1 MGLGEGWGPCS
12 ACRRLEVRVNGGMEQ
27 GDQGWSSRHLA
38 VTHLSLFQKHV
49 GAQERISPA
58 SQTLPCL
65 SLLGWSPPSPTRA
78 GSGRGG
84 RAWVHVRGPVSRGS
98 IQGMSISGD
107 HSLQGGRRS
116 NSHFQGCRGS
126 SPALGAAHTP
136 YTDVH
141 QGLAVDQ
148 TVVQGIHQAHGI
160 LLQDHQHVLAL
171 PRKGQARAQMKVVTM
186 GNTQFRDSHL
196 CWMLG

>member
-1 MGLGEGWGPCS
+1 MALEHTAVFVTRHKSEVPGRVRDGGRAGLEMGRGLGWGPCS
-12 ACRRLEVRVNGGMEQ
+12 VCRRLEVRVNAGMEQ

-84 RAWVHVRGPVSRGS
+84 RAWVHVRGPVSGGS

-116 NSHFQGCRGS
+116 NSH
-126 SPALGAAHTP
+126 L
-136 YTDVH
+136 
-141 QGLAVDQ
+141 
-148 TVVQGIHQAHGI
+148 
-160 LLQDHQHVLAL
+160 
-171 PRKGQARAQMKVVTM
+171 
-186 GNTQFRDSHL
+186 
-196 CWMLG
+196 